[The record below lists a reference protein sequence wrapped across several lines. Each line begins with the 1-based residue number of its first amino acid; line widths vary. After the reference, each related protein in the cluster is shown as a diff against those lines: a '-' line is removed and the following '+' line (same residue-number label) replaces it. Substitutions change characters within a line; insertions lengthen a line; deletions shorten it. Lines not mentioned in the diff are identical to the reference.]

1 MDPREDGDGELVD
14 LVDLVT
20 ADVDPTAFSFVSD
33 RLRELPEDAQPTPA
47 EREALARRTLA
58 ALLTPDGRVEDDCWF
73 IVSQTNATGT
83 EVVRFMAPRSAAQ
96 ARVWPSVFREWQ
108 LERVPGLAARATLR
122 AFHDDPNA
130 AKPAAEGELARAI
143 QTALPSLLAA
153 LGDPPAEDANARV
166 IEWVKARPTMAAF
179 ARELAKQIRE
189 RTADTW
195 ADPWTAARFIGGAL
209 WPTLRNNLPSYS
221 RPGLPSDVLLNL
233 ATARHLQRDTELS
246 RQRSKVKGAEV
257 TTWAVTRDGKAVVG
271 LDVSSFEASLLD
283 PKLLRGL
290 TLHKLLRFVMHRSH
304 DQYVELGGGDA
315 ALAQA
320 IRVTVRGGWRGLAK
334 EIGEG
339 AGANAARRTE
349 LTARALQAAWVR
361 TSVGEGGL
369 LMVHHEHRS
378 PGRPSEVTI
387 TLNEKGPF
395 SPFFAVREL
404 HGRSTK
410 IIPIPLPSLM
420 PPMVG
425 RYNEHGAIANLQWLV
440 LRELGLK
447 ATQLVEYGGV
457 AIPRKRW
464 EELLTESGVP
474 IPLLDE
480 LLKAWC
486 DGDKKNNVHAFI
498 TREGDMVNLAPAY
511 EKERLFLEDG
521 GKLSL
526 TGKRRGRAPQRLRGG
541 KK

>member
-1 MDPREDGDGELVD
+1 MDPRE
-14 LVDLVT
+14 
-20 ADVDPTAFSFVSD
+20 A
-33 RLRELPEDAQPTPA
+33 
-47 EREALARRTLA
+47 
-58 ALLTPDGRVEDDCWF
+58 GRVELFERALMEAPTALSFIGERLAELAEDARPTPEERDDLSRRMWAALSPPNGERDEESWF
-73 IVSQTNATGT
+73 IVTKPNEAGT
-83 EVVRFMAPRSAAQ
+83 ETVRFMLPRASAQ
-96 ARVWPSVFREWQ
+96 ARVWPRVFREWQ
-108 LERVPGLAARATLR
+108 LERVPGRAARAVLNAADADARATL
-122 AFHDDPNA
+122 
-130 AKPAAEGELARAI
+130 PAAEGELTRVI
-143 QTALPSLLAA
+143 REALPGLLAA
-153 LGDPPAEDANARV
+153 VGDPPAEDANARV
-166 IEWVKARPTMAAF
+166 IAWLKDRP
-179 ARELAKQIRE
+179 LAKGANIAAKAEAAIRDWPAE
-189 RTADTW
+189 KW

-209 WPTLRNNLPSYS
+209 WPTLRNNLPSYT
-221 RPGLPSDVLLNL
+221 RPGLPSEVLSNL

-246 RQRSKVKGAEV
+246 RERSLAKGTAV

-271 LDVSSFEASLLD
+271 LDVSSLEASLLD

-304 DQYVELGGGDA
+304 DLYVELGGGDT

-320 IRVTVRGGWRGLAK
+320 TRVTVRGGWRGLAK

-361 TSVGEGGL
+361 TPVGEGGL
-369 LMVHHEHRS
+369 LMVHHEHRG
-378 PGRPSEVTI
+378 PGRPFEEVTI

-425 RYNEHGAIANLQWLV
+425 RYNEHGAIANLQGLV

-486 DGDKKNNVHAFI
+486 DGDKKNEVPAFI

-511 EKERLFLEDG
+511 AKERLFLEDG

-526 TGKRRGRAPQRLRGG
+526 AGKRRGRAPKRLRGG